1 MRREVVIIGIL
12 AAVLVGGLVCSTVFI
27 AYTDRAFICENTGSR
42 KGCREWFFGAQ
53 TRNWYNMSELEKFM
67 QATHRDLM
75 VHRWTSYMGTG
86 HSLIP
91 GLRNFGH
98 GRPESILILPPASLD
113 EHVASLSED
122 GKLELYRLF
131 ASADDDAIR
140 KRINVIVD
148 GAMDGIEHET
158 DDKP

>member
-1 MRREVVIIGIL
+1 MKREVVIGIL
-12 AAVLVGGLVCSTVFI
+12 AAVLAGGLVCSTMFI

-53 TRNWYNMSELEKFM
+53 TRNWYWKSELEKSM
-67 QATHRDLM
+67 QAAHPDLM

-91 GLRNFGH
+91 GIQSCGH
-98 GRPESILILPPASLD
+98 GRPGSILMLPSPMLD
-113 EHVASLSED
+113 EYVASLSKQER
-122 GKLELYRLF
+122 LELYRLF
-131 ASADDDAIR
+131 ASADDDAIK

-148 GAMDGIEHET
+148 GPINGIEHESN
-158 DDKP
+158 DKP